1 MADQPIAVF
10 ADITES
16 WQKDLLIERLSE
28 TFELV
33 IEDKPLSEFSSEQY
47 QNAQILSIFINSDC
61 KAKEL
66 ERWPELEFIAT
77 RSTGYDHIDLSY
89 CSEHGITVSNVP
101 TYGDNTVAEHTFSLI
116 LSLSRNLYEAVQR
129 TQRGDYELGGIRG
142 FDLRGKTIGI
152 IGTGHIGIHVA
163 KMARGFGMNILAYD
177 IQRNDFLSELIG
189 FDYVDLET
197 LVEQSHIISLHC
209 PLTESTR
216 YIIDEDMLS
225 RSRDDL
231 LVINTARGEL
241 IDTDALLRALEDG
254 RLGGAG
260 LDVIEG
266 EEMILSESKLNEKN
280 FSREKLQTLVQNN
293 RLLKRDNVI
302 FTPHMAYNSREA
314 IERIFETTID
324 NIKAFQKEN
333 PIHTVN

>member
-101 TYGDNTVAEHTFSLI
+101 TYGDNTVAEHTFALI